1 MLKNYF
7 KLAIIPLLSMAA
19 GVGICWFMVTWVQH
33 ECYTLYLETAAE
45 ITAAP

>member
-19 GVGICWFMVTWVQH
+19 GVGVCWFMVTWVEH
-33 ECYTLYLETAAE
+33 ECYFLYLESASNVV
-45 ITAAP
+45 IAP